1 MLDDYAA
8 ALAGAPIAP
17 ESRRTYLSKVR
28 QYLAWLADA
37 AVDGD
42 PLTTPAAR
50 DWAVRD
56 YRTHLQAVAKCAP
69 RTVNNALAAVDDFY
83 TAWDSYSYGQGQSR
97 PRTPIATASRKVVAP
112 DRVGLEPELRHP
124 CVLARSYVGLAGFIV
139 LTWDF
144 MVWRGWLVS
153 T

>member
-28 QYLAWLADA
+28 QYLAWLVGA

-56 YRTHLQAVAKCAP
+56 YRTHLRRLWAGSGREDP
-69 RTVNNALAAVDDFY
+69 DAADLL
-83 TAWDSYSYGQGQSR
+83 
-97 PRTPIATASRKVVAP
+97 P
-112 DRVGLEPELRHP
+112 DRG
-124 CVLARSYVGLAGFIV
+124 
-139 LTWDF
+139 
-144 MVWRGWLVS
+144 
-153 T
+153 